1 MIPCSPANSRGRKRL
16 ADLPLPICVK
26 NIFFVRSRHITS
38 WITRV
43 YDDATSDIT
52 HVYDEATSDIT

>member
-1 MIPCSPANSRGRKRL
+1 
-16 ADLPLPICVK
+16 VK